1 MYSLKD
7 KIAADL
13 DNVFFNPDEFGE
25 KHKVEGA
32 EIDCIFDDSMQRER
46 SGGAEFAVGESYCLL
61 YARSSDLPTRQGY
74 GSSLLVDGVDY
85 MVIRWDEDAGMS
97 SVTLSNTSMS

>member
-13 DNVFFNPDEFGE
+13 DNVFFDPDEFGE
-25 KHKVEGA
+25 KHEVEGTV
-32 EIDCIFDDSMQRER
+32 IDCMFDDSTQRER
-46 SGGAEFAVGESYCLL
+46 SGGAEFAVGESYRLL
-61 YARSSDLPTRQGY
+61 YARTTDLPPRQGY

-85 MVIRWDEDAGMS
+85 MVINWDEDAGMS